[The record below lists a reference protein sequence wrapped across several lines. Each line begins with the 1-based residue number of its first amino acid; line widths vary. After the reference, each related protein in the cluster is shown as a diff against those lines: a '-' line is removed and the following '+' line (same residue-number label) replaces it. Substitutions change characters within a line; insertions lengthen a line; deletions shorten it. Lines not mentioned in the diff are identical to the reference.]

1 MRVLILAPW
10 TFRIPRNGGELRATA
25 VVQAYRSAG
34 HSAYSAGLI
43 HSPDTPP
50 IELWPDDIALTP
62 GVIQLMQAL
71 SPGESRSDMTYWLK
85 WSEATDSMSA
95 FAEIVRRVRPDVLQ
109 FEEMALWPV
118 VRRLRE
124 EGHLDGTPIVHSSYN
139 FETAAWRHRSVVGA
153 PVHAETMR
161 DVAQFEQEIASHC
174 DLIVTVSE
182 NDAEEFR
189 KLGAT
194 RVCVAANGVAS
205 MTCGDAAT
213 IRPYLPANK
222 AYALFVSSPHPPNA
236 NGLVDLA
243 AGVTGH
249 PMQHGEIIVCG
260 RVGALIRAAKNFR
273 GAGRVLDHARFL
285 GWVDEPLLG
294 PLYAG
299 AATVIL
305 PKMYSGG
312 SNLKTAEALV
322 SGRPLVATRLA
333 FEGFESF
340 TDLPGIYIE
349 DEPDAF
355 WAAVNDRFADR
366 SAAPVR
372 SPEMMSGLLWRE
384 CLMPMVRAAEDL
396 VG

>member
-1 MRVLILAPW
+1 MRVLVLTPW
-10 TFRIPRNGGELRATA
+10 PFRFPHNGGQLRATA
-25 VVQAYRSAG
+25 VVRAYRDAG
-34 HSAYSAGLI
+34 HSVYSAGLY
-43 HSPDTPP
+43 HRPEMAASQV
-50 IELWPDDIALTP
+50 WPEDIVLTP

-71 SPGESRSDMTYWLK
+71 SPEEARSEMTYWTK
-85 WSEATDSMSA
+85 VGEADDSIAA
-95 FAEIVRRVRPDVLQ
+95 FADVVRRVGPDVLQ

-124 EGHLDGTPIVHSSYN
+124 EGHLGHIPIVHSSYN
-139 FETAAWRHRSVVGA
+139 FETVAWQHRALGAAA
-153 PVHAETMR
+153 IHAETMR
-161 DVAQFEQEIASHC
+161 DIARFEQEIAAHC

-182 NDAEEFR
+182 ADAEEFR
-189 KLGAT
+189 RLGAS

-249 PMQHGEIIVCG
+249 PIQHGEIIVCG

-396 VG
+396 VS

>member
-1 MRVLILAPW
+1 
-10 TFRIPRNGGELRATA
+10 
-25 VVQAYRSAG
+25 VVQAYRNAG

-43 HSPDTPP
+43 HSLDTPP

-71 SPGESRSDMTYWLK
+71 SPGESGSEMTYWLK
-85 WSEATDSMSA
+85 WSEAADSIAA
-95 FAEIVRRVRPDVLQ
+95 FADLVRRVKPDVLQ

-124 EGHLDGTPIVHSSYN
+124 EGHLGRTRIIHSSYN
-139 FETAAWRHRSVVGA
+139 FETVAWQHRNLAGA
-153 PVHAETMR
+153 PIHAETMR
-161 DVAQFEQEIASHC
+161 DIARFEQEIAAHC

-194 RVCVAANGVAS
+194 LVCVAANGVTS
-205 MTCGDAAT
+205 MACGDPAS
-213 IRPYLPANK
+213 IRPYLPAK
-222 AYALFVSSPHPPNA
+222 MPYALFVSSPHPPNA

-243 AGVTGH
+243 AGVAGH
-249 PMQHGEIIVCG
+249 PIQDGEILVCG
-260 RVGALIRAAKNFR
+260 RVGSLVRAAKNFKS
-273 GAGRVLDHARFL
+273 AGRILDHARFL

-294 PLYAG
+294 PLYAD

-322 SGRPLVATRLA
+322 SGRPLVATRRA

-340 TDLPGIYIE
+340 ADLPGIYIE

-396 VG
+396 VS